1 MCLYTPLCP
10 GGWGDG
16 WGEANARV
24 PSRGREGPERENT
37 PAKRPPYYSD
47 SGTNCPAH
55 GLSRLFP
62 LFINLG
68 GEIIGEAYSKNASKG
83 KYFLRDCG
91 ESSSP
96 AHPENLTPPST
107 PRPSPSWPPLAL
119 PGPSALRSRRA
130 LPFARPAP
138 HARPRGP
145 VTGRKPQGLPSP
157 AAGSFAPASPGS
169 SSLSSDRVA
178 EPSSK
183 SRRRP
188 FSELLYFSTNRKTP
202 LPRDP
207 VFSFLLLSLK
217 KGRGKK
223 TCEGFQSHCLKTDL
237 VPWRKRK
244 DRPS

>member
-1 MCLYTPLCP
+1 MLPK
-10 GGWGDG
+10 
-16 WGEANARV
+16 E
-24 PSRGREGPERENT
+24 SI
-37 PAKRPPYYSD
+37 
-47 SGTNCPAH
+47 
-55 GLSRLFP
+55 F
-62 LFINLG
+62 LG
-68 GEIIGEAYSKNASKG
+68 IA
-83 KYFLRDCG
+83 
-91 ESSSP
+91 ESSNP
-96 AHPENLTPPST
+96 AHPEILTAPSSPQT
-107 PRPSPSWPPLAL
+107 SPSWPLAL
-119 PGPSALRSRRA
+119 PGPSALRA

-145 VTGRKPQGLPSP
+145 VTGRKPQGPPSP
-157 AAGSFAPASPGS
+157 AAGPFAPASPGS
-169 SSLSSDRVA
+169 SSFSSDRVA

-188 FSELLYFSTNRKTP
+188 LSELLYFSTNRKTP

-223 TCEGFQSHCLKTDL
+223 TCEGFQSHCFKTDL